1 MVVGRSD
8 VEREGKQRGKKGGE
22 REREAKTEKS
32 LTKYR
37 GFSALLLLTFAFL
50 NTFPFF
56 LCVYSGNLVEY

>member
-1 MVVGRSD
+1 MVIGRSD

-37 GFSALLLLTFAFL
+37 GFSPLLVFTFAFL
-50 NTFPFF
+50 NTFPVL